1 MKDHKKNFPQNP
13 QVRLINP
20 TKTEV
25 GKPSKQILD
34 QIISTARSESGLNQW
49 KSNTAVINW
58 FKKIERKPTKRF
70 IQLDVVNFY
79 PSITEP
85 LLKKALAWARQFIEI
100 TDLDEKVILKTKN
113 CQFNPRETSI
123 VY

>member
-1 MKDHKKNFPQNP
+1 MKPDDYKKLVEKEIQKDYRKVNQTETKKVDDSQKEIVKDLELENRVFETAKRQCFASLKDHKKNFPQNP

-49 KSNTAVINW
+49 KSNTDVINW
-58 FKKIERKPTKRF
+58 FK
-70 IQLDVVNFY
+70 
-79 PSITEP
+79 
-85 LLKKALAWARQFIEI
+85 
-100 TDLDEKVILKTKN
+100 
-113 CQFNPRETSI
+113 TSMI
-123 VY
+123 ML